1 MAVVLPAGNRGTDR
15 VVDHQ
20 EFVLV
25 VDTFNHRVVRW
36 RAASREGEVSH
47 GVGGGLVS
55 FSPLDRANFTGLV
68 LGCVEAKFCK
78 LLSKYALESF
88 RRDLHDALLCTALQ
102 TQFLVKHLPFF
113 CKNIAKV
120 SNGAF
125 KKIWQQLKTIA
136 IVR

>member
-1 MAVVLPAGNRGTDR
+1 MTVVLAAENRGTDR

-78 LLSKYALESF
+78 
-88 RRDLHDALLCTALQ
+88 
-102 TQFLVKHLPFF
+102 
-113 CKNIAKV
+113 
-120 SNGAF
+120 
-125 KKIWQQLKTIA
+125 
-136 IVR
+136 

>member
-1 MAVVLPAGNRGTDR
+1 MAVVLAAGNRGTDR

-25 VDTFNHRVVRW
+25 ADTANHRVVRW

-78 LLSKYALESF
+78 
-88 RRDLHDALLCTALQ
+88 
-102 TQFLVKHLPFF
+102 
-113 CKNIAKV
+113 
-120 SNGAF
+120 
-125 KKIWQQLKTIA
+125 KI
-136 IVR
+136 